1 MESVFGKSAAKVG
14 ELVYRVQL
22 LTADADAWFNVRL
35 AWSWL
40 MHHLRLLRTDGQ
52 AEVNA
57 SVRELVN
64 AVLHG
69 GFRGSVESTVV
80 GKKEVIDDVCRNHGF
95 RLKPPEV
102 EG

>member
-1 MESVFGKSAAKVG
+1 
-14 ELVYRVQL
+14 
-22 LTADADAWFNVRL
+22 
-35 AWSWL
+35 

-57 SVRELVN
+57 GVRELVN

-69 GFRGSVESTVV
+69 GFRGSVERTDV